1 MTWIELKKNN
11 DHRARCEEAEQH
23 VLKAVSD
30 NVRRSSQTVPA
41 WLDREIVSWRF
52 DYTHRV
58 KRQNYR
64 TATEKQ
70 RKKAESAA
78 PAPEPQHTTTT
89 TSSLTVSTPSRP
101 HLPPEDRI
109 QTNSASA
116 QVAPAQIAPAP
127 SANGRS
133 RAIFLC
139 VLHPGMA
146 QTPIAKSPNVRIEA
160 DPTEKIPSNEGA
172 FDMFGDGP
180 MKEMVETY
188 GKNFADY
195 GGPGYPS
202 LHQYIVI
209 CQLLRDFKRSVMF
222 KSWSWLQEQMD
233 IISQGP
239 SPTMRRRS
247 ARRAPAPPE
256 VAEVFRDE
264 NCRCVILLRPA
275 SRDTD
280 LLTDI
285 YSPLEV
291 QKAFR
296 PNGSLKVFPSQ
307 AEFVYSSGKLGD
319 MEALDDIANADASYR
334 PPTCRMGAGG
344 SYHLKHDSCPF
355 NESRDYVSK
364 RSNSYGCQH
373 VEFRTSSIESV
384 VDLHVGPERWFYQ
397 ERIPSFQDPGEFRIF
412 IVTTDDPS
420 ALRRRRG
427 QIIHSV
433 LTHFAHNGH
442 IVPVALEGQHWVEIQ
457 QKYSNLTPA
466 ALEQFALHIF
476 DALRSREDATANF
489 ESLDVGV
496 RLDIAISPLGT
507 FFVNEITRIWDAD
520 FFSGRTLGCPCL
532 QIAFSV
538 AKAVHEVFS

>member
-1 MTWIELKKNN
+1 MTWNELKKNKDN
-11 DHRARCEEAEQH
+11 RARCEEAEQH
-23 VLKAVSD
+23 VLKVVSD
-30 NVRRSSQTVPA
+30 NVRQSSQAVPE
-41 WLDREIVSWRF
+41 WLDRENVSWRF

-78 PAPEPQHTTTT
+78 PTPEPQHTTTN

-101 HLPPEDRI
+101 HLPPDDKF
-109 QTNSASA
+109 QTNPASA
-116 QVAPAQIAPAP
+116 HVEPAQIAPAP
-127 SANGRS
+127 SVNGRS

-146 QTPIAKSPNVRIEA
+146 QTPITKSPNVRIEA
-160 DPTEKIPSNEGA
+160 DPTEKRPSNEGA
-172 FDMFGDGP
+172 FDMFSDSP
-180 MKEMVETY
+180 MKEIEETY

-209 CQLLRDFKRSVMF
+209 CQLLRDFKRSIIF
-222 KSWSWLQEQMD
+222 KTWSWLQEQMEL
-233 IISQGP
+233 ISQGP
-239 SPTMRRRS
+239 SPMMRRRS

-264 NCRCVILLRPA
+264 NYRCVILLRPA

-296 PNGSLKVFPSQ
+296 PNGSLNIFPSQ
-307 AEFVYSSGKLGD
+307 AEFLYSSGKLGD

-344 SYHLKHDSCPF
+344 SYHLKHDSCPL

-476 DALRSREDATANF
+476 DALRSREDATAKF

-496 RLDIAISPLGT
+496 RLDIAISPFGT